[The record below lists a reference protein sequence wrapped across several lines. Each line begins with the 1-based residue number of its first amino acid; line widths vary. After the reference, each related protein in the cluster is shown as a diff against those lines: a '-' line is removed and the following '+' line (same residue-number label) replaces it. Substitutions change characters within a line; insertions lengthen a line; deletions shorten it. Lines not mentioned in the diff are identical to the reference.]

1 MTVAVVGAVV
11 LEGNEEMNLSFSGI
25 VAVFE
30 HVVPIDFVLL
40 RELSS
45 EIELQRPLEFVSAE
59 ELDWSAET
67 SSLL

>member
-1 MTVAVVGAVV
+1 
-11 LEGNEEMNLSFSGI
+11 MNLSFSGI
-25 VAVFE
+25 VAVFG

-45 EIELQRPLEFVSAE
+45 EIELQMPLEFESVE
-59 ELDWSAET
+59 ESDWSAET